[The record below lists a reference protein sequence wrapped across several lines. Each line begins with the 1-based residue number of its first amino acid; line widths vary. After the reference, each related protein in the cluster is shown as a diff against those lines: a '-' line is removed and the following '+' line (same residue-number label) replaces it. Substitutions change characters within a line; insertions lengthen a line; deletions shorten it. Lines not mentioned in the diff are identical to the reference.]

1 MCGRFVLNQT
11 AAEIEAV
18 FGVMDYEG
26 GIAPRFNIAP
36 TQPVLMIGKGYP
48 RAPGSNLPD
57 RCAILVRWG
66 LLPSWVKDVKGFP
79 LLFNARSETAGEKAT
94 FRAALR
100 HHRTLV
106 PASGFYEWKRTGKAG
121 AQPYLIRPKR
131 GGLIAFAGL
140 METYLDPNGSEMD
153 TGAILTT
160 NANET
165 LAPIHHRMPVVI
177 QEEDFERWLDCINNE
192 PRDVADLMRPVEPDF
207 FEAIPVSDRVNKV
220 VNDDPGLLDPAPD
233 APEPVSE
240 ERKADQLS
248 LF

>member
-1 MCGRFVLNQT
+1 
-11 AAEIEAV
+11 
-18 FGVMDYEG
+18 
-26 GIAPRFNIAP
+26 
-36 TQPVLMIGKGYP
+36 
-48 RAPGSNLPD
+48 
-57 RCAILVRWG
+57 
-66 LLPSWVKDVKGFP
+66 
-79 LLFNARSETAGEKAT
+79 
-94 FRAALR
+94 
-100 HHRTLV
+100 
-106 PASGFYEWKRTGKAG
+106 
-121 AQPYLIRPKR
+121 
-131 GGLIAFAGL
+131 